1 MLTQHVLNC
10 CNHEAASGVT
20 PAVLLSGVSIIVL
33 CSAQLGSTPKEWRMA
48 TAARPRAPPKPPTPT
63 TQPQVQQQQ
72 QRAHHLTQLA
82 QQQGMLPPSQQP
94 TPTPPTDQSAA
105 DFDDHMMG
113 MSPENVFMP
122 PRTAGQQFGRLSSG
136 LPMNAMRTQQAWTS
150 SPMIIHTS
158 AI

>member
-1 MLTQHVLNC
+1 MAC
-10 CNHEAASGVT
+10 CMPVG
-20 PAVLLSGVSIIVL
+20 LLLYAGCVAL
-33 CSAQLGSTPKEWRMA
+33 PLQLGSTPKEWRVA
-48 TAARPRAPPKPPTPT
+48 QARPKPPPKPQAPPVPTI
-63 TQPQVQQQQ
+63 QPQVQQQQ

-94 TPTPPTDQSAA
+94 TPTPPPEQSAA
-105 DFDDHMMG
+105 DFDDHMLG

-136 LPMNAMRTQQAWTS
+136 LPINAMRTQQAWTS
-150 SPMIIHTS
+150 SPMIIHSS

>member
-1 MLTQHVLNC
+1 M
-10 CNHEAASGVT
+10 
-20 PAVLLSGVSIIVL
+20 
-33 CSAQLGSTPKEWRMA
+33 QLGSTPKEWRMA
-48 TAARPRAPPKPPTPT
+48 TAARPRAPPKPPVPT
-63 TQPQVQQQQ
+63 TQPQVQQQ

-94 TPTPPTDQSAA
+94 TPTPPADQSAA

-136 LPMNAMRTQQAWTS
+136 LPINAMRTQQAWTS